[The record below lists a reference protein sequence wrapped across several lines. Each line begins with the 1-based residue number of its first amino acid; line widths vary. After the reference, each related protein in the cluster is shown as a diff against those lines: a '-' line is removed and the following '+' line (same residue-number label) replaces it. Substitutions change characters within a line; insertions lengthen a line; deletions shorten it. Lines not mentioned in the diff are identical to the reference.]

1 MSETVRNVLWIM
13 ADQLRFDY
21 LSCSGHP
28 HLHTPN
34 IDALAARG
42 VRFDQAYVQSPV
54 CGSSR
59 MSYYTGR
66 YCRSTG
72 AVWNNVPLRVD
83 ELTLG
88 DYLGELGMRTVLVG
102 KTHMQ
107 PDREAMD
114 RLGID
119 VGSGIGVHVS
129 QCGFEPYE
137 RDDGLNPHEKP
148 STRDLAYNKY
158 MADRG
163 YDGENPW
170 HDWANA
176 AEDDTGNILSG
187 WLLAHADKPARAA
200 EEDSETPYMTRRAMQ
215 FIDEAEAA
223 NQRWCCH
230 LSFIKPHWPYIV
242 PAPYHAMYD
251 DKHLLPV
258 MRHDIERQNP
268 HPVYEAFMNQRAS
281 QVFSRDGVRD
291 HVLPA
296 YMGLI
301 KQIDDQMGLLMAF
314 LEAKGLLDNTMI
326 VFSSDHGDYLG
337 DHWMGEKDMFH
348 QQSVKVPLI
357 IYDPRGS
364 ADATRGAVNE
374 HLVEGIDLLPTFV
387 EACGGEVREHV
398 VEGRSLAPLLAGETP
413 AGWREAVF
421 SEYDYAHQPM
431 IRELGKKPG
440 ETGMTMIF
448 DGRLKLVQIDGY
460 RPILY
465 DLAEDPEEFFDR
477 GGDPAYS
484 SEIQRLQKMLL
495 DWALSRKHRVTKSNR
510 AIEDYNDRHL
520 QLKAGIYIGYWDEE
534 EVQLARREAGLLD

>member
-1 MSETVRNVLWIM
+1 MNEMVRNVLWVM

-88 DYLGELGMRTVLVG
+88 DYLGELGIRTALVG

-137 RDDGLNPHEKP
+137 RDDGLNPHENP

-176 AEDDTGNILSG
+176 AEDNTGNILSG
-187 WLLAHADKPARAA
+187 WLLAHADKPARTA

-242 PAPYHAMYD
+242 PAPYHAIYD

-281 QVFSRDGVRD
+281 QVFSRDGVRN

-301 KQIDDQMGLLMAF
+301 KQIDDQIGLLMAF
-314 LEAKGLLDNTMI
+314 LEANGLLNNTMI
-326 VFSSDHGDYLG
+326 AFSSDHGDYLG

-348 QQSVKVPLI
+348 QQSVRVPLI

-364 ADATRGAVNE
+364 ADATRGLVNE

-413 AGWREAVF
+413 PGWREAVF

-431 IRELGKKPG
+431 IRELERKPG

-448 DGRLKLVQIDGY
+448 DGRFKLVQIDGY

-465 DLAEDPEEFFDR
+465 DLAEDPEEFFDH
-477 GGDPAYS
+477 GGDPDYG

-495 DWALSRKHRVTKSNR
+495 DWALSRKHRVTKSNK
-510 AIEDYNDRHL
+510 AIEDYNERHL

>member
-42 VRFDQAYVQSPV
+42 VYFDQAYVQSPT

-88 DYLGELGMRTVLVG
+88 DYLGELGMRTVIVG

-107 PDREAMD
+107 PHREAMG

-119 VGSGIGVHVS
+119 VGSRIGVHVS

-148 STRDLAYNKY
+148 STHDLAYNKY
-158 MADRG
+158 MAAKG

-176 AEDDTGNILSG
+176 AEDDTGKILSG
-187 WLLAHADKPARAA
+187 WLLAHADKPARTA
-200 EEDSETPYMTRRAMQ
+200 EEDSETPYMTRRAIQ

-242 PAPYHAMYD
+242 PAPYHAMYNH
-251 DKHLLPV
+251 KHLLPV

-281 QVFSRDGVRD
+281 HVFSRDGVRD

-301 KQIDDQMGLLMAF
+301 KQIDDQMGLLIAF
-314 LEAKGLLDNTMI
+314 LEAKELLDNTMI

-348 QQSVKVPLI
+348 QQSIRVPLI

-364 ADATRGAVNE
+364 ADATRGLVND

-387 EACGGEVREHV
+387 EACGGEIREHV
-398 VEGRSLAPLLAGETP
+398 VEGRSLAPLLTGGTP
-413 AGWREAVF
+413 EGWREAVF

-431 IRELGKKPG
+431 IRSLGKKPG

-460 RPILY
+460 RPILF

-477 GGDPAYS
+477 GGDPAYV

-495 DWALSRKHRVTKSNR
+495 DWALSRKHRVTKSNK
-510 AIEDYNDRHL
+510 AIEDYNERHL

>member
-1 MSETVRNVLWIM
+1 MGATVRNVLWIM

-21 LSCSGHP
+21 LSCTGHP

-34 IDALAARG
+34 IDALASRG

-119 VGSGIGVHVS
+119 ADSGIGVHVS

-137 RDDGLNPHEKP
+137 RDDGLNPHERP
-148 STRDLAYNKY
+148 STRDLPYNKF
-158 MADRG
+158 MAERG
-163 YDGENPW
+163 YGGENPW

-176 AEDDTGNILSG
+176 AEDDNGNILSG

-251 DKHLLPV
+251 NRHLLPV
-258 MRHDIERQNP
+258 MRHGNERQNP

-314 LEAKGLLDNTMI
+314 LEVKGLLHNTMI

-348 QQSVKVPLI
+348 QQSVRVPLI

-364 ADATRGAVNE
+364 ADATRGTVNE
-374 HLVEGIDLLPTFV
+374 QLVESIDLLPTFV
-387 EACGGEVREHV
+387 EACGGDVREHV
-398 VEGRSLAPLLAGETP
+398 VEGRSLAPLIAGGTLP
-413 AGWREAVF
+413 SWREAVF

-431 IRELGKKPG
+431 IRELGRKPS

-448 DGRLKLVQIDGY
+448 DGRFKLVQIEGY
-460 RPILY
+460 RPILH
-465 DLAEDPEEFFDR
+465 DLMEDPEEFFDL
-477 GGDPAYS
+477 GGDPDYG

-495 DWALSRKHRVTKSNR
+495 DWALSRKHRVTKSNK
-510 AIEDYNDRHL
+510 AIEDYTEKHA

-534 EVQLARREAGLLD
+534 EVQLARREAELPN